1 MGSYHTIVVGTD
13 GSDTS
18 MRAVDRAASIA
29 RDAGSKLLIVSAYTP
44 MSERER
50 NEAATALGGESW
62 EIVGSA
68 PAEANLGIARDHAVK
83 IGVGVDQIQTFAI
96 QGQPLHVLE
105 QVIDKNN
112 ADLIVIGNVG
122 LNTLQGRLLG
132 SLPGDVARKSPV
144 DVLIVHTT

>member
-29 RDAGSKLLIVSAYTP
+29 SDSGAKLLIVSAFTP
-44 MSERER
+44 ASERER

-83 IGVGVDQIQTFAI
+83 LCCQNIETFAI
-96 QGQPLHVLE
+96 QGQPLAVLE
-105 QVIDKNN
+105 DVVDKNN
-112 ADLIVIGNVG
+112 ADLIVVGNVG